1 MLIYLKEIIKHL
13 DLKNIEN
20 ILLTVL
26 SFFTALMTSIA
37 GAGGGTVLL
46 AAMLQ
51 FMNPAEAIPVHGV
64 IQLSSNM
71 TRTWLLRKYVNWKII
86 FKFSVLLPLGVY
98 IGLKIFQSIDQDYI
112 KNLIGLFILLAI
124 GFQNLKSFKKIKI
137 PSNIYYLVGFFTGIF
152 NILVGVIAPLLAVI
166 VRQSIEE
173 KKSIV
178 GTLGYFGLIGNL
190 IKIIGFTFIGF
201 SFYEY
206 IETFLMII
214 PATLLGSRVGQIF
227 LNKISN
233 NFFTLI
239 FQIILV
245 GLAIRLLLT

>member
-1 MLIYLKEIIKHL
+1 MLELSFS
-13 DLKNIEN
+13 EN
-20 ILLTVL
+20 ILLTTL
-26 SFFTALMTSIA
+26 SFFTALMTSLA

-64 IQLSSNM
+64 IQFTSNL
-71 TRTWLLRKYVNWKII
+71 TRTWLLKKFVNWSIVLR
-86 FKFSVLLPLGVY
+86 FTVLLPVGVY
-98 IGLKIFQSIDQDYI
+98 IGLQIFQNIDANHI
-112 KNLIGLFILLAI
+112 KNLIGMFILLAI
-124 GFQNLKSFKKIKI
+124 IFQNLKFINKFFL
-137 PSNIYYLVGFFTGIF
+137 PDYAYYFIGLFTGIL

-166 VRQSIEE
+166 LKQSISE

-190 IKIIGFTFIGF
+190 LKIIGFTLIGF

-206 IETFLMII
+206 IDTFLMII
-214 PATLLGSRVGQIF
+214 PATLIGSRVGQLL

-233 NFFTLI
+233 KIFTII
-239 FQIILV
+239 FQIILIA
-245 GLAIRLLLT
+245 LAIRLLFI

>member
-1 MLIYLKEIIKHL
+1 MLEITL
-13 DLKNIEN
+13 ADN

-64 IQLSSNM
+64 IQLSSNL
-71 TRTWLLRKYVNWKII
+71 TRIWLLRKFVIWNIVL
-86 FKFSVLLPLGVY
+86 KFSLLLPLGVY
-98 IGLKIFQSIDQDYI
+98 LGLKIFQSIDANEI
-112 KNLIGLFILLAI
+112 KNLIGFFILLAL
-124 GFQNLKSFKKIKI
+124 GLQNLKIFKNIKMPI
-137 PSNIYYLVGFFTGIF
+137 NIYYLIGLVTGFL

-166 VRQSIEE
+166 LRQSVSE

-190 IKIIGFTFIGF
+190 FKIIGFTFIGF
-201 SFYEY
+201 SFFKYLDSF
-206 IETFLMII
+206 IMII
-214 PATLLGSRVGQIF
+214 PATMIGSKIGQTL

-233 NFFTLI
+233 KIFTII

-245 GLAIRLLLT
+245 GLAIKLLTS

>member
-1 MLIYLKEIIKHL
+1 MLELSFS
-13 DLKNIEN
+13 EN
-20 ILLTVL
+20 MLLTTL
-26 SFFTALMTSIA
+26 SFFTALMTSLA

-64 IQLSSNM
+64 IQFSSNL
-71 TRTWLLRKYVNWKII
+71 TRTWLLRKFVNWSIVI
-86 FKFSVLLPLGVY
+86 RFTILLPIGVY
-98 IGLKIFQSIDQDYI
+98 IGLQIFQNMDSDNI
-112 KNLIGLFILLAI
+112 KNIIGIFILLALTL
-124 GFQNLKSFKKIKI
+124 QNLIFIKSFFV
-137 PSNIYYLVGFFTGIF
+137 PYYAFYFIGLITGVL

-166 VRQSIEE
+166 LKQSISE

-190 IKIIGFTFIGF
+190 LKIIGFSLIGF

-206 IETFLMII
+206 IDTFLMII
-214 PATLLGSRVGQIF
+214 PATLVGSRVGQLL

-233 NFFTLI
+233 KIFMII
-239 FQIILV
+239 FQIILI
-245 GLAIRLLLT
+245 GLAIRLLFI

>member
-1 MLIYLKEIIKHL
+1 MLELSFS
-13 DLKNIEN
+13 EN
-20 ILLTVL
+20 ILLTTL
-26 SFFTALMTSIA
+26 SFFTALMTSLA

-64 IQLSSNM
+64 IQFSSNL
-71 TRTWLLRKYVNWKII
+71 TRTWLLRKFVNWSIVI
-86 FKFSVLLPLGVY
+86 RFSLLLPIGVY
-98 IGLKIFQSIDQDYI
+98 IGLQIFQNMDSDNI
-112 KNLIGLFILLAI
+112 KNIIGIFILSALI
-124 GFQNLKSFKKIKI
+124 LQNLKFIKRFFV
-137 PSNIYYLVGFFTGIF
+137 PYYAFYFIGLITGIL

-166 VRQSIEE
+166 LKQSITE

-190 IKIIGFTFIGF
+190 LKIIGFSLIGF

-206 IETFLMII
+206 IDTFLMII
-214 PATLLGSRVGQIF
+214 PATLVGSRVGQLL

-233 NFFTLI
+233 KIFMII
-239 FQIILV
+239 FQIILI
-245 GLAIRLLLT
+245 GLAIRLLFL

>member
-1 MLIYLKEIIKHL
+1 MLEITL
-13 DLKNIEN
+13 ADN
-20 ILLTVL
+20 ILLIVL

-64 IQLSSNM
+64 IQLSSNL
-71 TRTWLLRKYVNWKII
+71 TRIWLLRKFVIWNIVL
-86 FKFSVLLPLGVY
+86 KFSLLLPLGVY
-98 IGLKIFQSIDQDYI
+98 LGLKIFQSIDANEI
-112 KNLIGLFILLAI
+112 KNLIGFFILLAL
-124 GFQNLKSFKKIKI
+124 GLQNLKTFKNIKM
-137 PSNIYYLVGFFTGIF
+137 PTNIYYLIGLVTGFL

-166 VRQSIEE
+166 LRQSVSE

-190 IKIIGFTFIGF
+190 FKIIGFTFIGF
-201 SFYEY
+201 SFFKYLDSF
-206 IETFLMII
+206 IMII
-214 PATLLGSRVGQIF
+214 PATMIGSKIGQTL

-233 NFFTLI
+233 KIFTII

-245 GLAIRLLLT
+245 GLAIKLLTS

>member
-1 MLIYLKEIIKHL
+1 MLELSFS
-13 DLKNIEN
+13 EN
-20 ILLTVL
+20 ILLTTL
-26 SFFTALMTSIA
+26 SFFTALMTSLA

-64 IQLSSNM
+64 IQFSSNL
-71 TRTWLLRKYVNWKII
+71 TRTWLLRKFVNWSIVI
-86 FKFSVLLPLGVY
+86 RFSLLLPIGVY
-98 IGLKIFQSIDQDYI
+98 IGLQIFQNMDSDNI
-112 KNLIGLFILLAI
+112 KNIIGIFILSALI
-124 GFQNLKSFKKIKI
+124 LQNLKFIKRFFV
-137 PSNIYYLVGFFTGIF
+137 PYYAFYFIGLVTGIL

-166 VRQSIEE
+166 LKQSITE

-190 IKIIGFTFIGF
+190 LKIIGFSLIGF

-206 IETFLMII
+206 IDTFLMII
-214 PATLLGSRVGQIF
+214 PATLVGSRVGQLL

-233 NFFTLI
+233 KIFMII
-239 FQIILV
+239 FQIILI
-245 GLAIRLLLT
+245 GLAIRLLFI

>member
-1 MLIYLKEIIKHL
+1 MLELSFS
-13 DLKNIEN
+13 EN
-20 ILLTVL
+20 MLLTTL
-26 SFFTALMTSIA
+26 SFFTALMTSLA

-64 IQLSSNM
+64 IQFSSNL
-71 TRTWLLRKYVNWKII
+71 TRTWLLRKFVNWSIVI
-86 FKFSVLLPLGVY
+86 RFTILLPIGVY
-98 IGLKIFQSIDQDYI
+98 IGLQIFQNMDSDNI
-112 KNLIGLFILLAI
+112 KNIIGIFILLALI
-124 GFQNLKSFKKIKI
+124 LQNLKFIKSFFVPYFAFYFIGLI
-137 PSNIYYLVGFFTGIF
+137 TGVL

-166 VRQSIEE
+166 LKQSISE

-190 IKIIGFTFIGF
+190 LKIIGFSLIGF

-206 IETFLMII
+206 IDTFLMII
-214 PATLLGSRVGQIF
+214 PATLVGSRVGQLL

-233 NFFTLI
+233 KIFMII
-239 FQIILV
+239 FQIILI
-245 GLAIRLLLT
+245 GLAIRLLFI

>member
-1 MLIYLKEIIKHL
+1 MLELSFS
-13 DLKNIEN
+13 EN
-20 ILLTVL
+20 ILLTTL
-26 SFFTALMTSIA
+26 SFFTALMTSLA

-64 IQLSSNM
+64 IQFTSNL
-71 TRTWLLRKYVNWKII
+71 TRTWLLKKFVNWSIVL
-86 FKFSVLLPLGVY
+86 KFTVLLPVGVY
-98 IGLKIFQSIDQDYI
+98 IGLQIFQNIDANNI
-112 KNLIGLFILLAI
+112 KNLIGMFILLALI
-124 GFQNLKSFKKIKI
+124 FQNLKFINKFFL
-137 PSNIYYLVGFFTGIF
+137 PDYVYYFVGFFTGIF

-166 VRQSIEE
+166 VKQSITE

-190 IKIIGFTFIGF
+190 LKIIGFTLIGF

-206 IETFLMII
+206 IYTFLMII
-214 PATLLGSRVGQIF
+214 PATLVGSRVGQLL

-233 NFFTLI
+233 KIFTII
-239 FQIILV
+239 FQIILIA
-245 GLAIRLLLT
+245 LAIRLLFV

>member
-1 MLIYLKEIIKHL
+1 MLELSFS
-13 DLKNIEN
+13 EN
-20 ILLTVL
+20 ILLTTL
-26 SFFTALMTSIA
+26 SFFTALMTSLA

-64 IQLSSNM
+64 IQFTSNL
-71 TRTWLLRKYVNWKII
+71 TRTWLLKKFVNWSIVLR
-86 FKFSVLLPLGVY
+86 FTVLLPVGVY
-98 IGLKIFQSIDQDYI
+98 IGLQIFQNIDANHI
-112 KNLIGLFILLAI
+112 KNLIGIFILLAI
-124 GFQNLKSFKKIKI
+124 IFQNLKFINKFFL
-137 PSNIYYLVGFFTGIF
+137 PDYAYYFIGLFTGIL

-166 VRQSIEE
+166 LKQSISE

-190 IKIIGFTFIGF
+190 LKIIGFTLIGF

-206 IETFLMII
+206 IDTFLMII
-214 PATLLGSRVGQIF
+214 PATLIGSRVGQLL

-233 NFFTLI
+233 KIFTII
-239 FQIILV
+239 FQIILIA
-245 GLAIRLLLT
+245 LAIRLLFI

>member
-1 MLIYLKEIIKHL
+1 MLEITL
-13 DLKNIEN
+13 ADN

-64 IQLSSNM
+64 IQLSSNL
-71 TRTWLLRKYVNWKII
+71 TRIWLLRKFVIWNIVL
-86 FKFSVLLPLGVY
+86 KFSLLLPLGVY
-98 IGLKIFQSIDQDYI
+98 LGLKIFQSIDANEI
-112 KNLIGLFILLAI
+112 KNLIGFFILLAL
-124 GFQNLKSFKKIKI
+124 GLQNLKTFKNIKVPI
-137 PSNIYYLVGFFTGIF
+137 NIYYLIGLVTGFL

-166 VRQSIEE
+166 LRQSVSE

-190 IKIIGFTFIGF
+190 FKIIGFTFIGF
-201 SFYEY
+201 SFFKYLDSF
-206 IETFLMII
+206 IMII
-214 PATLLGSRVGQIF
+214 PATMIGSKIGQTL

-233 NFFTLI
+233 KIFTII

-245 GLAIRLLLT
+245 GLAIKLLTS

>member
-1 MLIYLKEIIKHL
+1 MLELSFS
-13 DLKNIEN
+13 EN
-20 ILLTVL
+20 MLLTTL
-26 SFFTALMTSIA
+26 SFFTALMTSLA

-64 IQLSSNM
+64 IQFSSNL
-71 TRTWLLRKYVNWKII
+71 TRTWLLRKFVNWSIVI
-86 FKFSVLLPLGVY
+86 RFTILLPIGVY
-98 IGLKIFQSIDQDYI
+98 IGLQIFQNMDSDNI
-112 KNLIGLFILLAI
+112 KNIIGIFILLALTL
-124 GFQNLKSFKKIKI
+124 QNLKFIKSFFV
-137 PSNIYYLVGFFTGIF
+137 PYYAFYFIGLITGVL

-166 VRQSIEE
+166 LKQSISE

-190 IKIIGFTFIGF
+190 LKIIGFSLIGF

-206 IETFLMII
+206 IDTFLMII
-214 PATLLGSRVGQIF
+214 PATLVGSRVGQLL

-233 NFFTLI
+233 KIFMII
-239 FQIILV
+239 FQIILI
-245 GLAIRLLLT
+245 GLAIRLLFI

>member
-1 MLIYLKEIIKHL
+1 MLEITL
-13 DLKNIEN
+13 ADN

-64 IQLSSNM
+64 IQLSSNL
-71 TRTWLLRKYVNWKII
+71 TRIWLLRKFVIWNIVL
-86 FKFSVLLPLGVY
+86 KFSLLLPLGVY
-98 IGLKIFQSIDQDYI
+98 LGLKIFQSIDANEI
-112 KNLIGLFILLAI
+112 KNLIGFFILLAL
-124 GFQNLKSFKKIKI
+124 GLQNLKTFKNIKMPI
-137 PSNIYYLVGFFTGIF
+137 NIYYLIGLVTGFL
-152 NILVGVIAPLLAVI
+152 NILVGVIAPLLAVLL
-166 VRQSIEE
+166 RQSVSE

-190 IKIIGFTFIGF
+190 FKIIGFTFIGF
-201 SFYEY
+201 SFFKYLDSF
-206 IETFLMII
+206 IMII
-214 PATLLGSRVGQIF
+214 PATMIGSKIGQTL

-233 NFFTLI
+233 KIFTII

-245 GLAIRLLLT
+245 GLAIKLLTS

>member
-1 MLIYLKEIIKHL
+1 MLELSFS
-13 DLKNIEN
+13 EN
-20 ILLTVL
+20 ILLTTL
-26 SFFTALMTSIA
+26 SFFTALMTSLA

-64 IQLSSNM
+64 IQFSSNL
-71 TRTWLLRKYVNWKII
+71 TRTWLLRKFVNWSIVI
-86 FKFSVLLPLGVY
+86 RFSLLLPIGVY
-98 IGLKIFQSIDQDYI
+98 IGLQIFQNMNSDNI
-112 KNLIGLFILLAI
+112 KNIIGIFILSALILQNIKFIKSFFVPYYAFYFIGLI
-124 GFQNLKSFKKIKI
+124 
-137 PSNIYYLVGFFTGIF
+137 TGIL

-166 VRQSIEE
+166 LKQSITE

-190 IKIIGFTFIGF
+190 LKIIGFSLIGF

-206 IETFLMII
+206 IDTFLMII
-214 PATLLGSRVGQIF
+214 PATLVGSRVGQLL

-233 NFFTLI
+233 KIFMII
-239 FQIILV
+239 FQIILI
-245 GLAIRLLLT
+245 GLAIRLLFI

>member
-1 MLIYLKEIIKHL
+1 MLELSFS
-13 DLKNIEN
+13 EN
-20 ILLTVL
+20 MLLTTL
-26 SFFTALMTSIA
+26 SFFTALMTSLA

-64 IQLSSNM
+64 IQFSSNL
-71 TRTWLLRKYVNWKII
+71 TRTWLLRKFVNWSIVI
-86 FKFSVLLPLGVY
+86 RFTILLPIGVY
-98 IGLKIFQSIDQDYI
+98 IGLQIFQNMDSDNI
-112 KNLIGLFILLAI
+112 KNIIGIFILLALTL
-124 GFQNLKSFKKIKI
+124 QNLRFIKSFFV
-137 PSNIYYLVGFFTGIF
+137 PYYAFYFIGLITGIL

-166 VRQSIEE
+166 LKQSITE

-190 IKIIGFTFIGF
+190 LKIIGFSLIGF

-206 IETFLMII
+206 IDTFLMII
-214 PATLLGSRVGQIF
+214 PATLVGSRVGQLL

-233 NFFTLI
+233 KIFMII
-239 FQIILV
+239 FQIILI
-245 GLAIRLLLT
+245 GLAIRLLFI

>member
-1 MLIYLKEIIKHL
+1 MLEITL
-13 DLKNIEN
+13 ADN

-64 IQLSSNM
+64 IQLSSNL
-71 TRTWLLRKYVNWKII
+71 TRIWLLRKFVIWNIVL
-86 FKFSVLLPLGVY
+86 KFSLLLPLGVY
-98 IGLKIFQSIDQDYI
+98 LGLKIFQSIDANEI
-112 KNLIGLFILLAI
+112 KNLIGFFILLAL
-124 GFQNLKSFKKIKI
+124 GLQNLKTFKNIKM
-137 PSNIYYLVGFFTGIF
+137 PTNIYYLIGLVTGFL
-152 NILVGVIAPLLAVI
+152 NILVGVIAPLLAVLL
-166 VRQSIEE
+166 RQSVSE

-190 IKIIGFTFIGF
+190 FKIIGFTFIGF
-201 SFYEY
+201 SFFKYLDSF
-206 IETFLMII
+206 IMII
-214 PATLLGSRVGQIF
+214 PATMIGSKIGQTL

-233 NFFTLI
+233 KIFTII

-245 GLAIRLLLT
+245 GLAIKLLTS